1 MRKIAA
7 FLMVTADG
15 FHEGLNPWEIDWHNV
30 DDEFNAFSVEQ
41 LNASDGLIF
50 GRNTYQGMAQY
61 WPAPGAFDD
70 NPAAVVELMN
80 TKPKYVVSRSLRR
93 PEPDWANTRLIG
105 GDGAQELTALKRQR
119 GRDLLVLGSANLTAS
134 LIEMGVLDE
143 LRLIVNPV
151 LIGAGHSLF
160 GAGKKKIQLTL
171 LTTKVFRSGNVLLT
185 YKPQTQP

>member
-1 MRKIAA
+1 
-7 FLMVTADG
+7 MVTADG
-15 FHEGLNPWEIDWHNV
+15 FHEGLNPWAIDWHNV
-30 DDEFNAFSVEQ
+30 DDEFNTFAVEQ
-41 LNASDGLIF
+41 LTASDALIF

-61 WPAPGAFDD
+61 WQAPGAVDD

-80 TKPKYVVSRSLRR
+80 TKPKFVVSRSLRK
-93 PEPDWANTRLIG
+93 PEPDWSNTRVIG
-105 GDGAQELTALKRQR
+105 GDVPQELTALKKQP

-160 GAGKKKIQLTL
+160 GAGKKKTQLTL
-171 LTTKVFRSGNVLLT
+171 LKAKVFRSGNVLLT
-185 YKPQTQP
+185 YKPQAQP